1 MSVQCALC
9 IFSINWQP
17 ESRFIDVWQKR
28 NDWMYRTN
36 GCRHHTVV
44 SMAIVYVSK
53 GYQQIHLFSV
63 FVNYLNFVLP
73 FIFLVFFI
81 LPSFFYLFDNSHN
94 NTQSTLWNL
103 LVFSSA
109 RRRKIRPIPFS
120 GLSTLRWFFFC
131 HHFFSLQQN
140 IVITTCIFFFLL
152 ISHQFYTD
160 HIMETRINANK
171 IKVCNCHLPII
182 KRLIFC
188 KTYR

>member
-28 NDWMYRTN
+28 NDRMYRRN
-36 GCRHHTVV
+36 GCRHHTVI

-103 LVFSSA
+103 LVFFFSKKTQNKTNSLLRSFDSSL
-109 RRRKIRPIPFS
+109 IFF
-120 GLSTLRWFFFC
+120 LSSFFFASAKYC
-131 HHFFSLQQN
+131 HHN
-140 IVITTCIFFFLL
+140 VHLL
-152 ISHQFYTD
+152 LFIDFPS
-160 HIMETRINANK
+160 I
-171 IKVCNCHLPII
+171 L
-182 KRLIFC
+182 
-188 KTYR
+188 YRSYHGN

>member
-1 MSVQCALC
+1 
-9 IFSINWQP
+9 
-17 ESRFIDVWQKR
+17 
-28 NDWMYRTN
+28 MYRRN
-36 GCRHHTVV
+36 GCRHHTVI

-103 LVFSSA
+103 LVFFFSKKTQNETNSLLRSFDSSL
-109 RRRKIRPIPFS
+109 IFF
-120 GLSTLRWFFFC
+120 LSS
-131 HHFFSLQQN
+131 FFSLQQN

-188 KTYR
+188 KTHR